1 MPCAQLIHCVVD
13 LAHHAGR
20 QVWCAMW
27 TWGGSLGW
35 LHEQG
40 EDNLS
45 QEDDVQR
52 PGVQEGF
59 QRLQRMLCDLGSNA
73 EAEVKS

>member
-1 MPCAQLIHCVVD
+1 
-13 LAHHAGR
+13 
-20 QVWCAMW
+20 MW

-40 EDNLS
+40 EDSLS

-59 QRLQRMLCDLGSNA
+59 QRLQRMLCDLGGNA
-73 EAEVKS
+73 QAEEKS